1 MRLLPVYYLPW
12 WDKFHRRAQPAHFA
26 AVNSAAFLFSLFSVQ
41 SLIKLIHWIVLMN
54 VFILLIALFVAL
66 IVIIPLIEKSGV
78 RFSDQQTA
86 KIARWIWPLVMISM
100 VVSLIYHLYP

>member
-1 MRLLPVYYLPW
+1 MQLLPVYYLPW

-26 AVNSAAFLFSLFSVQ
+26 AVNSAAFLSSLFSVQ

-100 VVSLIYHLYP
+100 VVSLIYHLVR

>member
-1 MRLLPVYYLPW
+1 
-12 WDKFHRRAQPAHFA
+12 
-26 AVNSAAFLFSLFSVQ
+26 
-41 SLIKLIHWIVLMN
+41 MN

-78 RFSDQQTA
+78 RFSDQHTA

-100 VVSLIYHLYP
+100 VVSLIYHLVR